1 MPTPPSEH
9 VVRVA
14 AVDCG
19 TNSVRLLV
27 ADLHPGTGEQ
37 RDVDRQLRII
47 RLGEGVDAAG
57 RLAPEA
63 VDRLLAACGDYAA
76 VMSRC
81 GVTRARACATS
92 AARDVADVDGR
103 GWRDAV
109 RSRLGV
115 AVEVIGGPAEARLT
129 AAGAFRGVRGM
140 DLPEPLLVVDVGGGS
155 TELATSDGHLAS
167 MQVGAVRLTERLM
180 PGERS
185 QPYQVH
191 AAEAEVDRALR
202 GVWAAGVPEG
212 AVARSLVAVG
222 GTAVTVA
229 GYVLGIGREELERVH
244 RAQLPLD
251 DVVAACR
258 ELASTPVTER
268 AALACMHPGRAD
280 VIGAGAV
287 VLERVVAAVR
297 PVLQSDTLVISTHDI
312 LDGIAW
318 SVVS

>member
-1 MPTPPSEH
+1 
-9 VVRVA
+9 
-14 AVDCG
+14 
-19 TNSVRLLV
+19 
-27 ADLHPGTGEQ
+27 
-37 RDVDRQLRII
+37 
-47 RLGEGVDAAG
+47 
-57 RLAPEA
+57 
-63 VDRLLAACGDYAA
+63 
-76 VMSRC
+76 
-81 GVTRARACATS
+81 
-92 AARDVADVDGR
+92 
-103 GWRDAV
+103 
-109 RSRLGV
+109 
-115 AVEVIGGPAEARLT
+115 
-129 AAGAFRGVRGM
+129 M